1 MKIALFH
8 NLPSGGAKRSLY
20 DQIHHLDKNHTID
33 VYTLSTAD
41 HQFGDIR
48 PFVESYTIYEFRPSR
63 LMRSPWGRLNPAI
76 RIFNLFKLRTIMK
89 KIARHIDS
97 QNYDL
102 VFVHPCQYTN
112 SPSLFRF
119 LKTPSLFYCHEVL
132 RLVYDPPIR
141 HAILSGYRG
150 LLDKIDPMPGVY
162 RNLLASED
170 RRNLFAAGSVL
181 VNSKYSQQ
189 RFNQVYGIQTKLCY
203 HGVNTDMFTPLGLNR
218 SGFIISVGALRPDK
232 GFDFIINSLSI
243 IPKNIR
249 PGFLIVTNFLDNS
262 EKAYLES
269 LASRKG
275 VSLTIEHAISD
286 RQLVQRYNLAAITLY
301 APISEPFGLVPIE
314 SMACGTPVIG
324 VAEGGVLETI
334 VHERTGLLLDRK
346 PEAFADA
353 IIELIQNASRR
364 KMYGAQA
371 REYVCQNWTWDKAT
385 KYLESYFNEA
395 VN

>member
-20 DQIHHLDKNHTID
+20 DQIHHLDKKHTFD

-41 HQFGDIR
+41 HEFGDIR
-48 PFVESYTIYEFRPSR
+48 PFVESYTIYEFKPSR
-63 LMRSPWGRLNPAI
+63 LMRSPWGRLNQAI
-76 RIFNLFKLRTIMK
+76 RISNLYELRTIMK
-89 KIARHIDS
+89 KIAHHIDS
-97 QNYDL
+97 QDYDL

-112 SPSLFRF
+112 SPGLLRF
-119 LKTPSLFYCHEVL
+119 LNTPSLFYCHEIL

-141 HAILSGYRG
+141 HEIPISFRS
-150 LLDKIDPMPGVY
+150 LLDKIDPMPGIY
-162 RNLLASED
+162 RDLLASED
-170 RRNLFAAGSVL
+170 RQNLFAAGSVL
-181 VNSKYSQQ
+181 VNSKYSQN
-189 RFNQVYGIQTKLCY
+189 RFNQIYGIQTKLCY
-203 HGVNTDMFTPLGLNR
+203 HGVNTNLFTPLGLKR
-218 SGFIISVGALRPDK
+218 SGFVISVGALRPDK
-232 GFDFIINSLSI
+232 GFDFIINSLGI

-249 PGFLIVTNFLDNS
+249 PDFLIVTNYLDNS

-269 LASRKG
+269 LASHKG

-334 VHERTGLLLDRK
+334 VHEQTGLLLDRK
-346 PEAFADA
+346 PDAFADA
-353 IIELIQNASRR
+353 IIELMENVNRR
-364 KMYGAQA
+364 NEYSAQA
-371 REYVCQNWTWDKAT
+371 REYVCQNWTWDNAT
-385 KYLESYFNEA
+385 KKLEQYFKEA